1 MLNGRKN
8 LSHVKEHKFA
18 HAPSPLASGALD
30 LAVGRLD
37 ICEAI
42 PTNIRARFTLVK
54 QRGIS

>member
-18 HAPSPLASGALD
+18 HTPYPLASDAGD
-30 LAVGRLD
+30 LAVSRLD

-42 PTNIRARFTLVK
+42 PINIRARFAIAK
-54 QRGIS
+54 QRGAS